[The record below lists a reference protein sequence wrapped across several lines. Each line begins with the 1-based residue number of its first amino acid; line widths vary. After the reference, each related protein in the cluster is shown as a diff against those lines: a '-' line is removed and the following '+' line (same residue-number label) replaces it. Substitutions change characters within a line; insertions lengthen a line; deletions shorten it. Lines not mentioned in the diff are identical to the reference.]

1 MCIQTALQSKIA
13 ELTDNGD
20 TILRFLADTAHG
32 KIPAAKLCHRLDA
45 AKTLAKYG
53 LPQPD
58 DITKFP
64 SPIKGKGQ
72 DGGENTVRPEPV
84 EGPVE
89 DLQKPPL
96 PQGEGWGEG
105 EQDKESPP
113 SISVLRPT
121 LRDIVAYSVARYIR
135 ERTDGGETIL
145 NALTDIMRGGS
156 YSRFDRDFGNPPLV
170 KPHQRLAAA
179 KELMGRAMGESRP
192 PRRES
197 SQFDADAPLDE
208 NDPINSRFARLVR
221 DRTNNGIDAAETLV
235 RIVENSHDEDE
246 WLPAHRFAASK
257 ELLHRA
263 YDLNYDAVTW
273 KEIEAYR
280 RATEDSEE
288 HKRVELESARHKSR
302 LSELIRE
309 FDEAC
314 AADDEDAM
322 KAAEKK
328 YADYV
333 KYGDEGNPDDPIDYE
348 GIGPDDPDPTV
359 DFYRPGLNK
368 EDQAKFDRQVARHHA
383 EKKNA
388 PRPNT
393 AAASIRAPKLT
404 IPLHNRSP

>member
-20 TILRFLADTAHG
+20 TIVRFLADTAHG
-32 KIPAAKLCHRLDA
+32 AIPGAKYCHRVDA

-53 LPQPD
+53 ALQQD
-58 DITKFP
+58 NIVQLP
-64 SPIKGKGQ
+64 SPLMGEGQ
-72 DGGENTVRPEPV
+72 DGGESAVHPEP
-84 EGPVE
+84 
-89 DLQKPPL
+89 
-96 PQGEGWGEG
+96 
-105 EQDKESPP
+105 
-113 SISVLRPT
+113 VLRPT
-121 LRDIVAYSVARYIR
+121 LRDIVAYPVARYIR
-135 ERTDGGETIL
+135 ERTGGGETIL
-145 NALTDIMRGGS
+145 EALRDIMRGGS
-156 YSRFDRDFGNPPLV
+156 YSRFDREFNNPPLV
-170 KPHQRLAAA
+170 KPNQRLAAA

-197 SQFDADAPLDE
+197 SHFDADAPLDE

-221 DRTNNGIDAAETLV
+221 DRTNNGIDAAETMV
-235 RIVENSHDEDE
+235 RIVENSHEEDE
-246 WLPAHRFAASK
+246 WLPAHRLTASK

-280 RATEDSEE
+280 RAIEDEE
-288 HKRVELESARHKSR
+288 EYKRVELDSARHKAR
-302 LSELIRE
+302 LSDLIRE
-309 FDEAC
+309 FDEAR

-328 YADYV
+328 YVDYL

-348 GIGPDDPDPTV
+348 GIGPADPDPTA
-359 DFYRPGLNK
+359 DFYRPGLDR
-368 EDQAKFDRQVARHHA
+368 EGQAKFDRQVARHHA

-388 PRPNT
+388 AGPNT
-393 AAASIRAPKLT
+393 AAANIRTPKLT

>member
-32 KIPAAKLCHRLDA
+32 AIPGAKLCHRLDA

-58 DITKFP
+58 GITKFP
-64 SPIKGKGQ
+64 SPPTEEESVNPAEAGIQ
-72 DGGENTVRPEPV
+72 NGETE
-84 EGPVE
+84 
-89 DLQKPPL
+89 
-96 PQGEGWGEG
+96 
-105 EQDKESPP
+105 DKESPP
-113 SISVLRPT
+113 SMSVPAPT
-121 LRDIVAYSVARYIR
+121 LRDIVAYPVARYIR
-135 ERTDGGETIL
+135 ERTNGGETIL
-145 NALTDIMRGGS
+145 ITLQDIMRGGS
-156 YSRFDRDFGNPPLV
+156 YSRFDREFGNPPLV

-197 SQFDADAPLDE
+197 SQFDADTPLDE
-208 NDPINSRFARLVR
+208 NDPINSDFARLVR
-221 DRTNNGIDAAETLV
+221 DRTNNGIDAAEIMV
-235 RIVENSHDEDE
+235 RIVENSHEEDE

-273 KEIEAYR
+273 REIEAYR
-280 RATEDSEE
+280 RATEDEDE
-288 HKRVELESARHKSR
+288 HKRVELESARHKAR

-309 FDEAC
+309 YDEAH

-359 DFYRPGLNK
+359 DFYRPGLNRK
-368 EDQAKFDRQVARHHA
+368 EQAKFDRQVARHLA
-383 EKKNA
+383 QKKDAN
-388 PRPNT
+388 RPNT
-393 AAASIRAPKLT
+393 AAATIHAPRLT